1 MDDFL
6 YRDGRLHAES
16 VPLTAIAERVGTPFY
31 CYSTAG
37 LERHYR
43 AFADAFAG
51 LPAVICYSVKANGN
65 IAVVG
70 TLARLGAG
78 ADVVSGGELK
88 RALKA
93 GVPASKVVFSGVGKS
108 ADELAMA
115 LDAGIMQINVESEP
129 ELELLGEMAASRG
142 VEAPVALRINP
153 DVDALTHDKI
163 TTGKAENK
171 FGIGWAR
178 ILDVYA
184 RGAAMDSVRM
194 FGLTMHI
201 GSQLTAL
208 APFSDAF
215 ERLRELVLALRGNG
229 HSVTHL
235 DLGGGLGIVYD
246 QEAVPAPA
254 QYADVVRTRLG
265 DLGCQLVFEPGR
277 VIVGNAGLL
286 LSRVLYVK
294 EGATRC
300 FVVVDAA
307 MNDLMR
313 PALYG
318 AHHAILPVVQGG
330 PETETRE
337 VDVVGPICETGD
349 TFATRRALPEV
360 KAGDLLAFGSA
371 GAYGA
376 TMASTYNA
384 RPLVPEVLV
393 KENSF
398 EVVRERIE
406 VDDLIAR
413 ESFPDWL
420 SSR

>member
-1 MDDFL
+1 MDHFL

-16 VPLTAIAERVGTPFY
+16 VPLTAIAEQVGTPFY

-37 LERHYR
+37 LEHHYR

-51 LPAVICYSVKANGN
+51 LPAVISYSVKANGN

-108 ADELAMA
+108 ADELAVA

-129 ELELLGEMAASRG
+129 ELELLGEVAASRG

-163 TTGKAENK
+163 TTGKEENK

-184 RGAAMDSVRM
+184 RGAVMDSVRM
-194 FGLTMHI
+194 SGLTMHI

-229 HSVTHL
+229 HTVTRL

-246 QEAVPAPA
+246 GEAVPAPA
-254 QYADVVRTRLG
+254 QYADVVRARLG
-265 DLGCQLVFEPGR
+265 DLGCELVFEPGR
-277 VIVGNAGLL
+277 VIAGNAGLL

-313 PALYG
+313 PVLYG
-318 AHHAILPVVQGG
+318 AHHAILPVVQDG
-330 PETETRE
+330 PNTARLVILLHGSPEFWYGWRQQIRHLAAAGYPVWTPDQRGYNLSDKPDGLAAYSLDELADLAYFGANTA
-337 VDVVGPICETGD
+337 DLGSQGQASGTGD
-349 TFATRRALPEV
+349 GPAEH
-360 KAGDLLAFGSA
+360 
-371 GAYGA
+371 
-376 TMASTYNA
+376 
-384 RPLVPEVLV
+384 
-393 KENSF
+393 
-398 EVVRERIE
+398 
-406 VDDLIAR
+406 
-413 ESFPDWL
+413 
-420 SSR
+420 